1 MYFSIASITA
11 VNAKRSN
18 FGAMEGLSAEGDYVM
33 DDAEADGVL
42 DTYRLGLGSPGE
54 KLVAAHAS
62 PKARE

>member
-1 MYFSIASITA
+1 
-11 VNAKRSN
+11 
-18 FGAMEGLSAEGDYVM
+18 MEGLSAEGDYVM

-54 KLVAAHAS
+54 KFGAAHAS